1 MLKQLFNSR
10 FIPSILAFLG
20 VIILPYVFT
29 PGHILVL
36 PDLRRG
42 YDLTNFCIYTAMSA
56 FFLYN
61 YHVLVPQLYLA
72 KKQNRYRLLVTAVF
86 ISLVIISLILN
97 LDFGP
102 RPIPPIHERPPGLLQ
117 PPPKPSPFLQIGHTV
132 FIFFGGVFLSLFL
145 RIRDHLH
152 QVEGEKLQTEL
163 NLLKAQIQPHF
174 LFNTLNSI
182 YALIIQKSDRAADSV
197 VMLSEFLRYII
208 REAGSSEVDLHKE
221 LHFIKNYLH
230 LQEARLGETVDLE
243 YNIDTQT
250 SGEKIVPLILFS
262 FVENAFKHGVNPE
275 ENSLIKVNIR
285 ILDRVLQCTVF
296 NKKVNVPHKE
306 AGGIGVQNTRE
317 RLMLVY
323 PNQHRLDIF
332 DNPQDYTVQLTLQL

>member
-1 MLKQLFNSR
+1 MLQQLYNSR
-10 FIPSILAFLG
+10 FILSILAFLG

-42 YDLTNFCIYTAMSA
+42 YDLFNFCIYTAMSA

-72 KKQNRYRLLVTAVF
+72 KKQNRYRLQVAAVF
-86 ISLVIISLILN
+86 ISLVIISLIFN

-102 RPIPPIHERPPGLLQ
+102 RPIPPMPERPPGLLQ
-117 PPPKPSPFLQIGHTV
+117 PPPKPSPFLQIGHAV
-132 FIFFGGVFLSLFL
+132 FIFVGGVFLSLFL
-145 RIRDHLH
+145 RVRDHLH
-152 QVEGEKLQTEL
+152 KMEGEKLQTEL
-163 NLLKAQIQPHF
+163 NFLKAQIQPHF

-182 YALIIQKSDRAADSV
+182 YALVIQKSDRAADAV
-197 VMLSEFLRYII
+197 IMLSEFLRYII
-208 REAGSSEVDLHKE
+208 REAGSSEVDLDKE
-221 LHFIKNYLH
+221 LHFIKTYLH
-230 LQEARLGETVDLE
+230 LQEARLGETTDLE
-243 YNIDTQT
+243 FNIDTQT

-275 ENSLIKVNIR
+275 ENSVIKVNIC
-285 ILDRVLQCTVF
+285 IIDHVLQCKVF
-296 NKKVNVPHKE
+296 NKKVNISYKE

-323 PNQHRLDIF
+323 SNQHHLEIF
-332 DNPQDYTVQLTLQL
+332 DNPQDYTVHLTLQL